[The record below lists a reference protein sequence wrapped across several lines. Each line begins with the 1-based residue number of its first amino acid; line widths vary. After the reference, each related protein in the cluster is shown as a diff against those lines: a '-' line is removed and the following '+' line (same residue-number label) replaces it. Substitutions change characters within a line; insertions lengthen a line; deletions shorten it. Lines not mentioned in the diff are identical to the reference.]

1 MQQKVRRY
9 KERVYE
15 VESELEE
22 RAVTIA
28 TYKEKVLL
36 FMKILFS
43 SNMKLM
49 YFFVR
54 IYLSILSSH
63 CRCYS

>member
-15 VESELEE
+15 VESELED

-28 TYKEKVLL
+28 TYKGKVLL
-36 FMKILFS
+36 FMKILCS